1 VEDLYVLPYG
11 VMSYW
16 GGAVITSMFSAIPVI
31 GDSLTAFIWGGYSVG
46 GPTLTRFYALHF
58 LLPFIILVMVV
69 LHIIYLHDHG
79 SSNPI
84 GLASTVDKLPFHPYF
99 VFKDIVGFIVLFIGY
114 SALVFFYPNVL
125 GHSDN
130 YIPADPLVT
139 PPSIVP
145 EFYFLP
151 FYAILRA
158 IPNKLMGVL
167 AMFAAILIL
176 VAVPYLDNSTVRSIR
191 FKPLHKIAFWL
202 FFSNFMILLWLG
214 GEHATT
220 TFVMLSRL
228 ATGVYFAYFLFA
240 LPLLAQI
247 EFNTLYAITPATS

>member
-1 VEDLYVLPYG
+1 LYVLPYG

-16 GGAVITSMFSAIPVI
+16 GAAVITSMFSAIPVI

-99 VFKDIVGFIVLFIGY
+99 VFKDVVGFIVLFIGY
-114 SALVFFYPNVL
+114 SALVFFYPNLL
-125 GHSDN
+125 GHPDN

-176 VAVPYLDNSTVRSIR
+176 VAVPYLDSSTVRSIR
-191 FKPLHKIAFWL
+191 FKPLHKLAYWL
-202 FFSNFMILLWLG
+202 FLSNFMILLWLG

-228 ATGVYFAYFLFA
+228 ATGIYFAYFVVA
-240 LPLLAQI
+240 LPLLARI
-247 EFNTLYAITPATS
+247 EFNTLYAIT